1 MDNVPEPYDL
11 ITVLWRLEGFK
22 TIEGEIGQGQSID
35 ERGARHRYRADGSF
49 AKATCIAPM
58 LGGAAAPTIHDHV
71 SALRGSSPLLAGFIA
86 TCDYRTSASGA
97 CHTALLCRHLQGM
110 SDLFQQ
116 A

>member
-1 MDNVPEPYDL
+1 MDNVAEPFDL

-58 LGGAAAPTIHDHV
+58 LGGAAAATIHDHLKRTARFFPAIGAAYRNARLPHIA
-71 SALRGSSPLLAGFIA
+71 SLLSRSLAM
-86 TCDYRTSASGA
+86 
-97 CHTALLCRHLQGM
+97 TALEGM
-110 SDLFQQ
+110 SDLFHQ